1 MSELILI
8 EDILNTL
15 ISLEEKGSR
24 NYDILAKNAET
35 IETKNLFETLSIK
48 EQEHKE
54 IYKTFK
60 KDHVLTEEVD
70 EEYSGYVDALL
81 QNAFYEELDFEAKYS
96 FKEGLQ
102 YAMNLERDTIIFL
115 NEIKTFANKAYAQE
129 IEQLKNE
136 EKNHL
141 KILNDIKKQYFK

>member
-8 EDILNTL
+8 EDILNAL
-15 ISLEEKGSR
+15 ISLEEKGAR
-24 NYDILAKNAET
+24 NYDILAKNAES

-60 KDHVLTEEVD
+60 KDHILTEEVN

-81 QNAFYEELDFEAKYS
+81 QNAFYEEIDFDLSYTFE
-96 FKEGLQ
+96 EGLR

-115 NEIKTFANKAYAQE
+115 NEIKAFANKAYAQE

-136 EKNHL
+136 EKHHL